1 MSTRPPGERTDLI
14 YAQAEQPGD
23 RSGLLYGVLIRN
35 RIKRIL
41 TKEMGPMDTTT
52 SHKEG
57 VAIIALFGRIDT
69 TAAPQLEKE
78 INTLMGEG
86 KRKILLNFSEVTYIS
101 SGGLRVLLSTA
112 KKLRNPEDKF
122 GLCCLAQEVNKI
134 LKLAGFTTIFAIFS
148 SEGDALAAWK

>member
-1 MSTRPPGERTDLI
+1 
-14 YAQAEQPGD
+14 
-23 RSGLLYGVLIRN
+23 
-35 RIKRIL
+35 
-41 TKEMGPMDTTT
+41 MDTTT

-78 INTLMGEG
+78 LNTLMGEG

-112 KKLRNPEDKF
+112 KKLRNPGDKF
-122 GLCCLAQEVNKI
+122 GLCSLAQEVNKI
-134 LKLAGFTTIFAIFS
+134 LKLAGFTTIFTIFS
-148 SEGDALAAWK
+148 SEGDALDAWK